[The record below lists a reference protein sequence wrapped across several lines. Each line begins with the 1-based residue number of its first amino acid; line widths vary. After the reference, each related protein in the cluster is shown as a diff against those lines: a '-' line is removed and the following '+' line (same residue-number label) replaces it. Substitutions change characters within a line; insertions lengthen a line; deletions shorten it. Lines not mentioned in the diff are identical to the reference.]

1 MTKKTILVYYYADY
15 IDSYLNLYTSV
26 INLKLLDSSNLY
38 SIIVYKSIKKIK
50 DKSIIDKFDS
60 HINVEG
66 DSDLHGYYLAIKSI
80 DLEKY
85 DSYIFMNSSCIGPI
99 LPTYFNLD
107 SWETIFTN
115 KLKSYDLIAP
125 IIEFPPIGDK
135 YVSNLK
141 LNFDLKNLTS
151 LKNIPFAHSYFLA
164 LNRNAIFALLESNAL
179 PKSEVDKDKA
189 VGIYE
194 RLITAVILNNG
205 LKIFCLLRKY
215 SSLDIEKKTISKIIE
230 INDEDHTYD
239 KNISD
244 PEIPLF
250 GYFGSDLSP
259 YEVVFFKNIR
269 MPHTHRNN
277 SHSYISKT
285 NNDFLNKIIG
295 ISKNKRLLKLNEDE
309 NLINKRNK
317 TLEKKRGMVS
327 FLHKIIN
334 FKNQK

>member
-1 MTKKTILVYYYADY
+1 MTKKTVLVYYYSDY
-15 IDSYLNLYTSV
+15 IDSFLNLYTSV
-26 INLKLLDSSNLY
+26 KNLNLLDSSNLY
-38 SIIVYKSIKKIK
+38 SIFVSKSLKEIK
-50 DKSIIDKFDS
+50 DKSIIDRFDS

-66 DSDLHGYYLAIKSI
+66 VSDLHGYYLAIKSI

-99 LPTYFNLD
+99 LPTYFSLD
-107 SWETIFTN
+107 SWITIFTD

-164 LNRNAIFALLESNAL
+164 LNKNAIFALLESNAL
-179 PKSEVDKDKA
+179 PKSEIDKDKA

-194 RLITAVILNNG
+194 RLITAVILNKG

-215 SSLDIEKKTISKIIE
+215 SSLIIEKNAISKIIE
-230 INDEDHTYD
+230 NNAGDEFY
-239 KNISD
+239 NNGISD

-259 YEVVFFKNIR
+259 YEVIFFKNIR
-269 MPHTHRNN
+269 MPNTHRNKSN
-277 SHSYISKT
+277 SYISKT
-285 NNDFLNKIIG
+285 NNDFLNEIIG
-295 ISKNKRLLKLNEDE
+295 ISKNKRFLNLNEED
-309 NLINKRNK
+309 NLIKKDNT
-317 TLEKKRGMVS
+317 TLGKEKSLIK
-327 FLHKIIN
+327 FLYKIIN
-334 FKNQK
+334 IKHKK